1 MSFAV
6 APVVRREGPAMTQMQ
21 RISLNFVAGVGGGA
35 LKAASFVVAH
45 YSAFLGFISATAGTI
60 LMVFSAINA
69 INTFRD
75 RREARRIA
83 AAAKEVVL
91 KAAADKDPDK
101 HPQ

>member
-75 RREARRIA
+75 RREARRLAAVAKSIA
-83 AAAKEVVL
+83 EKPGEE
-91 KAAADKDPDK
+91 KRPST
-101 HPQ
+101 